1 VTQFALSACQYGIN
15 PYTSA
20 VGGQLYNNKHVAT
33 VALSEEFVLSDRS
46 GAAVFEATRIVSTS
60 GVLMINHCCCSCDRS
75 AAAAA
80 AEVAAAVAAA
90 RQLLGLSRSLRA
102 GSSDV
107 DFKPPGVDVG
117 SCVLGLINYYRKHC
131 RIFAGSN
138 LWQLYPCKR

>member
-1 VTQFALSACQYGIN
+1 MASIPRKCGRGSAIHN
-15 PYTSA
+15 E
-20 VGGQLYNNKHVAT
+20 HVAT

-60 GVLMINHCCCSCDRS
+60 GVLMISHCRCSCDRS

-107 DFKPPGVDVG
+107 DFKPPGFDVG
-117 SCVLGLINYYRKHC
+117 SCVDGGLINYYGKHC
-131 RIFAGSN
+131 KIFAGSN
-138 LWQLYPCKR
+138 LWQS